1 MEFTMRQALLP
12 TATATAAPAFT
23 EADLRRAERL
33 LSMQLV
39 APAPGSAVAARCEA
53 LEAVREDFDVLGPAA
68 HHALTLCI
76 AAEAETAA
84 GR

>member
-1 MEFTMRQALLP
+1 MRQALLP
-12 TATATAAPAFT
+12 TVSAAPAFT

-76 AAEAETAA
+76 AAEAETTA
-84 GR
+84 GH

>member
-1 MEFTMRQALLP
+1 MESTMRQALLP
-12 TATATAAPAFT
+12 TVSAAPAFT

-84 GR
+84 GH